1 MRCFCTPRF
10 SSSLQK
16 RTFRQQGRLSRFRD
30 ASFLIP
36 WGWAKTRAYGVYDDA
51 VCAPR
56 AYGVWLWCGSMGMRV
71 PRVRMGILWCVDC
84 VEMMP
89 LLHRKASRV
98 GYVFSYA
105 KV

>member
-1 MRCFCTPRF
+1 MIMRCVPRV
-10 SSSLQK
+10 
-16 RTFRQQGRLSRFRD
+16 RMVCG
-30 ASFLIP
+30 
-36 WGWAKTRAYGVYDDA
+36 YGV
-51 VCAPR
+51 
-56 AYGVWLWCGSMGMRV
+56 GSMGVRV
-71 PRVRMGILWCVDC
+71 PRVRMGVLWCVGC